1 MKSISYAI
9 TVCNELE
16 EIVRLLNQLTNQI
29 PDNDE
34 IVVQYDD
41 GNTPDEVL
49 DYLKIQQNIY
59 SNLKIVAFPLNND
72 FAAFKNNLANH
83 CTKDYIFSIDAD
95 EYPSEF
101 LIQNLGLILG
111 TNEVD
116 IIFVPRVNTVDGLT
130 DAHIQKWKWR
140 VDDRGWVNWPDY
152 QSRIYANNGHVHW
165 MNKVHET
172 LTNFDTFTRFPAI
185 EEYSLYHPKEIERQ
199 ERQNDYYN
207 KL

>member
-1 MKSISYAI
+1 MKTVSYAI

-16 EIVRLLNQLTNQI
+16 EIVRLLNLLQQKINT
-29 PDNDE
+29 DDE

-41 GNTPDEVL
+41 GNTPSEVI
-49 DYLKIQQNIY
+49 DYLEIQSKVLNNFKY
-59 SNLKIVAFPLNND
+59 VGFPLNND
-72 FAAFKNNLANH
+72 FASFKNNLIKI
-83 CTKDYIFSIDAD
+83 CSKDYIFQIDAD
-95 EYPSEF
+95 EYPHEYLLENINQVLTENS
-101 LIQNLGLILG
+101 
-111 TNEVD
+111 VD

-152 QSRIYANNGHVHW
+152 QSRIYANNGQVQW